1 MTPNTEMEM
10 KMATLKYGED
20 FSVETDA
27 IPDAIKTALMQR
39 TFAHKMGNEVSAAV
53 VSRVRTALGTP
64 DATKDAVEAWRAA
77 NAPQVTAWERELR
90 AGIVQ
95 SILDG
100 TMGVREGGPRKDPVE
115 TKFDMLV
122 LQYVR
127 SVLKA
132 GNKKL
137 PKDDETIL
145 DLGNG
150 VTRTRSQMIANA
162 KASQGDRL
170 RREAEKMVREEQR
183 LAERAEKEA
192 AKPEMNAEALGI

>member
-1 MTPNTEMEM
+1 
-10 KMATLKYGED
+10 MATLKYGED

-53 VSRVRTALGTP
+53 VSRVRTAIGNP
-64 DATKDAVEAWRAA
+64 DATKDAVEVWRTA
-77 NAPQVTAWERELR
+77 NAAQVTTWERELR
-90 AGIVQ
+90 AGIVK

-100 TMGVREGGPRKDPVE
+100 TMGVREGGPRKDPVD

-132 GNKKL
+132 GGKKL

-183 LAERAEKEA
+183 LADRAEKEA